1 MYKIIGLCFLLGGVV
16 FGWSVD
22 AHLSASDKIN
32 KAFPPSAEVRI
43 SLENLESLIP
53 ADDESL
59 KSFKSNY
66 ESRLALKALTCSQG
80 NSVSRFDSI
89 EKVKKLTIDRD
100 CLKEQDEQLQQ
111 LIGMKLVGFRLA
123 QDALRPIVKLG
134 SPSIIPN
141 PDGIEI
147 TMGKS
152 ASKAGVAVLRGSRN
166 EFVSV
171 EIPNGNKISSLPTM
185 SEASR
190 GSFLLSPNGRIL
202 AVSMNN
208 KGIRFIDN
216 ETGQDLWNANDIS
229 NIEAWLPEVQAA
241 LVRNNKDGKNEI
253 SLIDFKEGKI
263 KSYSSPN
270 HNPLPWALRVSESP
284 SRVLVGI
291 HTDFTLFENTRS
303 ANGVEGSIVKTFSI
317 KSNRGINQPTPILML
332 DGKAIAFATT
342 DSNFML
348 INLETGEEK
357 VFESREFLLSRMF
370 AKLNEE
376 TLLVDSYNHSG
387 GRSAYRSWALN
398 IKNSTLAP
406 VETTEA
412 NTGEMYALDGR
423 IGFMRKDNQKMWI
436 GDELKIGKPE
446 SLETIIAGRKL
457 EMQLAALENE
467 ERMAKAREDAMRAAQ
482 EISRVQQQMGMKGV
496 AGANA
501 TQLREKILMDQLKQM
516 ERNRY
521 GSVSAPVASMTESFS
536 TAPSPPPTYNYG
548 AIANEAKKQA
558 ILTATNRMLGN
569 LPSNAKVEAVGVYE
583 TKDRSPAG
591 ISVIVKKS
599 SQPLVLMLSAY
610 EPVKWNIIKEPGANL
625 VAIIASGY
633 NLPEV
638 TGAGATKTII
648 KRGSYAYQPSGSGYE
663 ALSNDAIM
671 WTGKPISKFQGTY
684 GGTVFVVE
692 N

>member
-1 MYKIIGLCFLLGGVV
+1 MYKIIGLSILLGGLV

-22 AHLSASDKIN
+22 AHLSISDKIN
-32 KAFPPSAEVRI
+32 KAFPPNAEVRI
-43 SLENLESLIP
+43 SLENLETLIP
-53 ADDESL
+53 ADDEAVKL
-59 KSFKSNY
+59 FKNNY
-66 ESRLALKALTCSQG
+66 ESKLALKALTCSQG
-80 NSVSRFDSI
+80 NSVSHFDSV
-89 EKVKKLTIDRD
+89 EKIKKLTINRD
-100 CLKEQDEQLQQ
+100 CLKEQDEQLLQ
-111 LIGMKLVGFRLA
+111 LIGMKLVGFRLS
-123 QDALRPIVKLG
+123 QDALRPLAKLG
-134 SPSIIPN
+134 SPLIIPN

-147 TMGKS
+147 TLGKS

-171 EIPNGNKISSLPTM
+171 EIPKGNKISSLPTIF
-185 SEASR
+185 EASR
-190 GSFLLSPNGRIL
+190 GNFLLSPNGRIL

-216 ETGQDLWNANDIS
+216 ETGQDLWNAKDIS

-263 KSYSSPN
+263 KPYSASN
-270 HNPLPWALRVSESP
+270 NNPLPWALRVSETP

-291 HTDFTLFENTRS
+291 HTDFTLFENIRT
-303 ANGVEGSIVKTFSI
+303 ANGVEGSVVKTFSI
-317 KSNRGINQPTPILML
+317 KSNKGINQPTPILML
-332 DGKAIAFATT
+332 DGEAIAFSTT

-348 INLETGEEK
+348 INLETGQEK
-357 VFESREFLLSRMF
+357 VFESREFLLGRTY

-387 GRSAYRSWALN
+387 GRSSYRSWALN

-412 NTGEMYALDGR
+412 NTGELYALDGR
-423 IGFMRKDNQKMWI
+423 IGFMRKDYQKMWI

-446 SLETIIAGRKL
+446 LLETIIAGRKL

-482 EISRVQQQMGMKGV
+482 EISRVQQQMAMKDASGSGV
-496 AGANA
+496 N
-501 TQLREKILMDQLKQM
+501 QLREKILLDQLKQL

-521 GSVSAPVASMTESFS
+521 GAASPTSISVMD
-536 TAPSPPPTYNYG
+536 APSPAPSAPAIYNYG
-548 AIANEAKKQA
+548 AASNEAKKQA

-591 ISVIVKKS
+591 TSVIVKKS
-599 SQPLVLMLSAY
+599 IQPLVLMLSAY
-610 EPVKWNIIKEPGANL
+610 EAVKWNIIKESGANL

-648 KRGSYAYQPSGSGYE
+648 KRGSYAYQPSGLGYE

-684 GGTVFVVE
+684 GGTVFVVG